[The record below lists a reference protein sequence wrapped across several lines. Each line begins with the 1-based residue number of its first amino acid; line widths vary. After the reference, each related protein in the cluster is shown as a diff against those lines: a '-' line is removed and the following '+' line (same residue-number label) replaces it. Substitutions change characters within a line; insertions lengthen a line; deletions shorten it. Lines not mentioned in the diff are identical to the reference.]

1 MKTQL
6 NGRAVWYDGVVEVS
20 PADLPRMLLLGV
32 PLDHLSVTEVTPDI
46 VRLNITGEHK
56 LVVKSEADL
65 SAYPPRWS
73 LPDRYIYLDLDEYLE
88 GLADKVKRDE
98 LYERRLARLAEEI
111 DLFLKLGLHDVLRG
125 LIFIVEELT
134 RQGVVWGV
142 GRGSSC
148 SSYLLYLIGLHEV
161 DPVRFDIPITDFI
174 RQDSLQ
180 ETEKCHAST
189 NQHEE
194 SR

>member
-1 MKTQL
+1 MKTKL

-32 PLDHLSVTEVTPDI
+32 PLDRLSVTEVTPDI
-46 VRLNITGEHK
+46 ARLNRTNEHK
-56 LVVKSEADL
+56 LVVKTEADL

-73 LPDRYIYLDLDEYLE
+73 LPDRYKYLDLDEYLE
-88 GLADKVKRDE
+88 GLADRVKRDE

-111 DLFLKLGLHDVLRG
+111 DLFLKLSLHDVLRG
-125 LIFIVEELT
+125 LIFVVEELT
-134 RQGVVWGV
+134 RQGIVWGV

-189 NQHEE
+189 SQHEE
-194 SR
+194 NR